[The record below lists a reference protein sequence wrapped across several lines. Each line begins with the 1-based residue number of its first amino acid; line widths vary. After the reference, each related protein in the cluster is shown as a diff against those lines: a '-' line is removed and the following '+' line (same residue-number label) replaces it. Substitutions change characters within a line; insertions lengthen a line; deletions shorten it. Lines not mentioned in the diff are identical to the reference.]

1 MLKFSHRPLSSS
13 STETNTATV
22 LVSLCASTYRVR
34 LWLTIYSYVVSSTL
48 VPSRYEENLKLGK
61 WVETQRYE
69 YTKLLRMSATDSTE
83 SNENKRVTNPRL
95 TEERR
100 RRLESVGFEW
110 KVRNKMK
117 RYYDKQWDQM
127 FDRLVEFKAKHGH
140 CLVPKRYPDDI
151 KLGTWVH
158 TQRIQH
164 RKLLEGKKNNLCD
177 NNDDASQ
184 FSDKS
189 EDEINFRLTEDRRK
203 RLVDIGF
210 VWSVR
215 EAEHNFQANRIVRTS
230 YDDQWD
236 AMFNLL
242 SAYKEKYG
250 DCLVPKR
257 YKENPKLGTWVDTQ
271 RVQYKK
277 MKKRVEGDAGVANG
291 ISGGKGGGRLTDERI
306 RRLED
311 IGFVW
316 SLRDDWQKHY
326 DELIEFRKE
335 NGHCNVPARYSNNRR
350 LGIWVSAQRQQYKL
364 LQKLTLS
371 EKRNVRLNEER
382 IRLLNNLGFTWTIRS
397 RAFGEDWN
405 QRLRELK
412 HFQIVHGH
420 CNVPMFYHG
429 NSELSSWVEQQRKL
443 YHQYMAYIRMTND
456 IRAKNNEVN
465 DLEAPYCDEKIRIL
479 DEMGFDWKERMEQ
492 SCENSSG
499 IDALQRASSLASAQL
514 SEMPNAH
521 DQLYGS
527 IYYSV

>member
-1 MLKFSHRPLSSS
+1 M
-13 STETNTATV
+13 
-22 LVSLCASTYRVR
+22 
-34 LWLTIYSYVVSSTL
+34 
-48 VPSRYEENLKLGK
+48 PSRYEENLKLGK

-69 YTKLLRMSATDSTE
+69 YTKLMRVSITESTE
-83 SNENKRVTNPRL
+83 TNENKRASNPRL

-100 RRLESVGFEW
+100 RRLESIGFEW

-127 FDRLVEFKAKHGH
+127 FDRLVEFKAKQGH
-140 CLVPKRYPDDI
+140 CLVPKRYPDDM

-158 TQRIQH
+158 TQRIQN
-164 RKLLEGKKNNLCD
+164 RKLLEGKKNNFSE

-184 FSDKS
+184 LSDQS
-189 EDEINFRLTEDRRK
+189 EDEICFRLTEDRRK
-203 RLVDIGF
+203 RLADIGF

-215 EAEHNFQANRIVRTS
+215 EAEHSYEASRIVRTS

-242 SAYKEKYG
+242 SAYKERYG

-257 YKENPKLGTWVDTQ
+257 YTENPKLGTWVDTQ

-277 MKKRVEGDAGVANG
+277 MKKRIESDAGVGNG
-291 ISGGKGGGRLTDERI
+291 ISVGKGGGRLTEQRI

-326 DELIEFRKE
+326 DELIEFKRE

-350 LGIWVSAQRQQYKL
+350 LGIWVSAQRQQYRL
-364 LQKLTLS
+364 LQRLSLS
-371 EKRNVRLNEER
+371 EQRNVRLNAER
-382 IRLLNNLGFTWTIRS
+382 ISLLNNVGFTWTIRS
-397 RAFGEDWN
+397 RAFGEEWN

-420 CNVPMFYHG
+420 CNVPIFYHD
-429 NSELSSWVEQQRKL
+429 NSGLGSWVEKQRKL
-443 YHQYMAYIRMTND
+443 YHQYMAYIGTK
-456 IRAKNNEVN
+456 IEEVS
-465 DLEAPYCDEKIRIL
+465 DLEPPYCDEKIRIL
-479 DEMGFDWKERMEQ
+479 DEIGFDWTDRMDQ

-499 IDALQRASSLASAQL
+499 IDALQKASSLASAQL
-514 SEMPNAH
+514 SEKPSAH
-521 DQLYGS
+521 DHLYDS
-527 IYYSV
+527 IYYYGV